1 MDLIVGMGEYVV
13 TDNEDAIIRTFALA
27 SCVAV
32 TVYSPIRRVAGM
44 IHIVLPAPLH
54 ERDRKGRPGYFAKT
68 GVPLL
73 IDAMY
78 RQYGCSKEEL
88 QVQLY
93 GGAESMYSMD
103 IYNIG
108 KKNIDTVK
116 RTLSEI
122 GLVIHKTDIRGYDSR
137 NITMEAK
144 TGLVEVHRQSMINHA
159 MFKYNKVD

>member
-32 TVYSPIRRVAGM
+32 TVYSPLRRVAGM
-44 IHIVLPAPLH
+44 IHVVLPAPFY
-54 ERDRKGRPGYFAKT
+54 ERDQKSRPGYFAKT
-68 GVPLL
+68 GIPLL

-78 RQYGCSKEEL
+78 SQYGCSKEEL

-93 GGAESMYSMD
+93 GGAESMLNLD

-108 KKNIDTVK
+108 KKNIDSVK

-122 GLVIHKTDIRGYDSR
+122 GLVIHKTDLQGYDSR
-137 NITMEAK
+137 SISMDVKN
-144 TGLVEVHRQSMINHA
+144 GLVVVHRQPMTNHVIL
-159 MFKYNKVD
+159 KYNKVD